1 MKTEKFYFTIEVR
14 DENGKLLLDSEG
26 NKQISLDYEVAML
39 ESNMENELTRLANK
53 LKTFMPNRQISI
65 EVSVFNSISRTYM
78 TMYSYYVNENR
89 FIKH

>member
-1 MKTEKFYFTIEVR
+1 MITEKFYFTIEVR
-14 DENGKLLLDSEG
+14 DKNGKLLLDSEG

-39 ESNMENELTRLANK
+39 KSNMENELTRLANK
-53 LKTFMPNRQISI
+53 LKTFMPNREI
-65 EVSVFNSISRTYM
+65 EIDVSVFNSISRTYM

>member
-53 LKTFMPNRQISI
+53 LKTFMPNREI
-65 EVSVFNSISRTYM
+65 EINVSVFNSISRTYM

>member
-1 MKTEKFYFTIEVR
+1 MITKKFYFTIEVR
-14 DENGKLLLDSEG
+14 DENRKSLADSKG
-26 NKQISLDYEVAML
+26 NKQICLQYEVDML

>member
-1 MKTEKFYFTIEVR
+1 MITEKFYFTIEVR
-14 DENGKLLLDSEG
+14 DKNGKLLLDSEG

>member
-1 MKTEKFYFTIEVR
+1 MITEKFYFTIEVR
-14 DENGKLLLDSEG
+14 DKNGKLLLDSEG
-26 NKQISLDYEVAML
+26 NKQISLNYEVAML